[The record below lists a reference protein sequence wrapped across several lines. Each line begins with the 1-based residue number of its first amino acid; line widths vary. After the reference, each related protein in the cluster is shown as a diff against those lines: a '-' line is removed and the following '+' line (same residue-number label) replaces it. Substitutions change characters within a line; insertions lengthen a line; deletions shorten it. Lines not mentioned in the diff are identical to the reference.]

1 MIYLVKNEQNEIMK
15 LAVVSG
21 QPQLPEGFQL
31 IGLESEVNPDALD
44 VSNCEWQ
51 EVVIQAEEQV
61 LRRAAQEAQDEILA
75 QEAILD
81 AEGNEIAPAVAHQD
95 AVVARPAL
103 YLTVPEIKKWMLVES
118 SAKSRAKKL
127 EIIRSRRNALM
138 NAADIVVNKAYDNGS
153 GIAAA
158 KAYRQSLRDITDAF
172 VADMS
177 LLDAVDAET
186 FEFPAKP

>member
-1 MIYLVKNEQNEIMK
+1 MVYLVKNEQNEIMK
-15 LAVVSG
+15 LTVVSG
-21 QPQLPEGFQL
+21 HPQLPEGFEL

-75 QEAILD
+75 QDAILD
-81 AEGNEIAPAVAHQD
+81 KDGNVIAPAVAHQD
-95 AVVARPAL
+95 AVAARPAL

-118 SAKSRAKKL
+118 ATKLRAKKL
-127 EIIRSRRNALM
+127 KIIRSRRDALM
-138 NAADIVVNKAYDNGS
+138 NDADITVNKAVDS
-153 GIAAA
+153 GKGLAAA
-158 KAYRQSLRDITDAF
+158 KVYRQSLRDITDAF

-177 LLDAVDAET
+177 LLDAIDAET
-186 FEFPAKP
+186 FEFPVKP